1 MPAPKLQRILD
12 TLGERLAAILITGG
26 YYTDIGA
33 RVPRDRRPPE
43 APELPACLLYLG
55 ERAAE
60 ETQQERTKCTQ
71 SVTVEAFVDLGE
83 ADAETIGIQLLA
95 DVQRAM
101 ELPDDTSL
109 GGELLSVRYGLT
121 WESEEIYMPE
131 MGANVVGV
139 RVIYAMPHIRKLGD
153 PEIA

>member
-1 MPAPKLQRILD
+1 MSMGRMN
-12 TLGERLAAILITGG
+12 
-26 YYTDIGA
+26 
-33 RVPRDRRPPE
+33 RVRNVD
-43 APELPACLLYLG
+43 AHDY
-55 ERAAE
+55 
-60 ETQQERTKCTQ
+60 
-71 SVTVEAFVDLGE
+71 SITVEAGCV
-83 ADAETIGIQLLA
+83 LA